1 MRTASYSEYKHAS
14 DLTGVN
20 YLARFAE
27 NNEIATSA
35 TINSATTCIY
45 PHFTVPINQT
55 NSILAFLAD
64 QQICNLNFPATTISH
79 QFNDIFKITL
89 GIETATNLNL
99 SIRRASPIFK
109 DSIIAK
115 FRALSTEWKSSRNL
129 VTSSTEMFMHPAYQK
144 IIGMG
149 QTVVPLIFNE
159 LEKNIDHWF
168 WALKAITEAD
178 PVPPTHRGRLGLM
191 AKDWLSW
198 AKAQGYEW

>member
-1 MRTASYSEYKHAS
+1 MQNASYAEYIHARN
-14 DLTGVN
+14 LTDAN
-20 YLARFAE
+20 YPARFAE

-35 TINSATTCIY
+35 TINTVAIGVY
-45 PHFTVPINQT
+45 PHFIVSKNHA
-55 NSILAFLAD
+55 NGILTLLAD
-64 QQICNLNFPATTISH
+64 DQICNHDFPATTISH
-79 QFNDIFKITL
+79 PFNNVFKTIL
-89 GIETATNLNL
+89 GIETTKNVNL

-149 QTVVPLIFNE
+149 QTAVPLIFNE

-178 PVPPTHRGRLGLM
+178 PVPPNHRGRLGLM
-191 AKDWLSW
+191 TKDWIFW